1 MFAEHAGAATV
12 DAVRGTRVHCARGHP
27 RRCARIANSTTAA
40 PILLCLCASL
50 RPSARNRFLR
60 LPLHCSSYPA
70 APFPPFFLFRGA
82 VGHGRMADFWALGI
96 LIHELSCGR
105 TPYYSDDP
113 LDGMRRILLNER
125 KMLAQVARARPAL
138 ASPRPAAPFRPN
150 ADAGRMSHSLMSSQD
165 ASRDLVEALLQIEP
179 HRRLGYNG
187 AAPLSAARTPPP
199 RQGGGH
205 PTPCWHTSPCF
216 LVSLFLKYPAA
227 EQYAACLLVTPRA
240 LLHVQPAAAVQPRW
254 PRCNR
259 SRSTPGSKTWFAPP
273 RPALHRAPQ
282 LYSVLVCSRTARWA
296 GARSHQKIV
305 KLRLLKAQTLCC
317 AVLLELG

>member
-1 MFAEHAGAATV
+1 MRAYCKLHHRSPNTFVPLCVFAP
-12 DAVRGTRVHCARGHP
+12 VRTKSLSPSPSPLFFLSCCP
-27 RRCARIANSTTAA
+27 LST
-40 PILLCLCASL
+40 L
-50 RPSARNRFLR
+50 
-60 LPLHCSSYPA
+60 
-70 APFPPFFLFRGA
+70 LFRGA

-216 LVSLFLKYPAA
+216 LVSQIPRCRTIRCMPPRHATCA
-227 EQYAACLLVTPRA
+227 TARAACGSR
-240 LLHVQPAAAVQPRW
+240 AAALASLQQVAQHAW
-254 PRCNR
+254 FKDLVR
-259 SRSTPGSKTWFAPP
+259 SSPPCLAP
-273 RPALHRAPQ
+273 
-282 LYSVLVCSRTARWA
+282 RTA
-296 GARSHQKIV
+296 IV
-305 KLRLLKAQTLCC
+305 
-317 AVLLELG
+317 